1 LTEHHSLEPLPDV
14 IVIDNLEVQ
23 AHIGVHDFEHGRAQ
37 AVRFDV
43 EIETVPG
50 YMRLVRETGNFVSYA
65 DVVAFIESKAAS
77 GKHVRLVEEWAAS
90 VAEFVLQNPLAAQI
104 TVSVLKTEI
113 FERAGGVG
121 IRICRRRG

>member
-1 LTEHHSLEPLPDV
+1 LTEHHAIEPLPDV
-14 IVIDNLEVQ
+14 IVIDDLQVQ
-23 AHIGVHDFEHGRAQ
+23 THIGVNEAEHGRPQ
-37 AVRFDV
+37 TVRFDV

-50 YMRLVRETGNFVSYA
+50 YLRQVRETGNFVSYA
-65 DVVAFIESKAAS
+65 DVVAFIETAAAS

-90 VAEFVLQNPLAAQI
+90 VADFALEHPLVAQV
-104 TVSVLKTEI
+104 TVSVMKTEI